1 MIIKILIAV
10 LLESWF
16 CFFAIPFPIPFTIID
31 ISLFQSKDKTKF
43 TNELEMH
50 KQALKQLSDELQ
62 KLKHAKDN
70 LPEVSKSVINLYFFL
85 FFTICC
91 WEERSGSRKKFPNKI
106 LHQYTIIQKYYFNF
120 SLSVFSHTLPWQY
133 IPWKLSILW
142 ISFSLLPF
150 FTFFSSICFKFHFLW
165 NKKKQLLPHSPDVS
179 WELAQFTSNACIA
192 DVLNFLYADST
203 CSI

>member
-70 LPEVSKSVINLYFFL
+70 LPEVSKSVINLYFFCFL
-85 FFTICC
+85 PYAVGRRGREAGKNFQIKFYINT
-91 WEERSGSRKKFPNKI
+91 RSYKSII
-106 LHQYTIIQKYYFNF
+106 LIFLC
-120 SLSVFSHTLPWQY
+120 LSSHTLYPGNIY
-133 IPWKLSILW
+133 HES
-142 ISFSLLPF
+142 
-150 FTFFSSICFKFHFLW
+150 
-165 NKKKQLLPHSPDVS
+165 
-179 WELAQFTSNACIA
+179 
-192 DVLNFLYADST
+192 
-203 CSI
+203 